1 MGKKLGLDAKLYRNT
16 GTYGSPTWTEY
27 KNVKDLG
34 LNLTKAEA
42 DATTRGY
49 GGWEAL
55 VSTLKKGA
63 LSFESVYDTADT
75 GFVAL
80 LDSFLNNTAVEFAIA
95 DGPILTAGTKY
106 IRASMEVFGFNK
118 TENLTDVQ
126 RVAFDIKP
134 TYADNAPALVT
145 VS

>member
-1 MGKKLGLDAKLYRNT
+1 MAKKLGLDAKLYRNT

-27 KNVKDLG
+27 KNVRDLG

-80 LDSFLNNTAVEFAIA
+80 MDSFLNNTSIEFAIA
-95 DGPILTAGTKY
+95 DGNIITTGTKY
-106 IRASMEVFGFNK
+106 IRATMEVFEFNK
-118 TENLTDVQ
+118 TENLADVQ
-126 RVAFDIKP
+126 RVALGIKP
-134 TYADNAPALVT
+134 TYADNAPSLVT
-145 VS
+145 VA